1 MFFIDRQQKFPEEFR
16 IDDSGWDYEIILEA
30 VNRESD
36 DAANMQREL
45 KYLESKVKEM
55 EQELATHDEGS
66 LDIDHVKEIILRVWR
81 VNNRAEFYRANNNMR
96 RAENMVRDNEDFEEN
111 EINFITKSM
120 NDSLKPIKYIA
131 NQSKA
136 VLKYLEENGF
146 VIKDHTGSKYYDGMA
161 LHVLVFETDENIK
174 ESTITE
180 TIKPSI
186 FYKDKL
192 IMNGEVV
199 VTSPPHSE
207 NN

>member
-1 MFFIDRQQKFPEEFR
+1 MFFTDRQQKFPEEFR
-16 IDDSGWDYEIILEA
+16 IDDSKWDYKIILDA
-30 VNRESD
+30 LDRENKD
-36 DAANMQREL
+36 VANMQHEL
-45 KYLESKVKEM
+45 RYLESRI
-55 EQELATHDEGS
+55 QELELELKSHGEGS

-81 VNNRAEFYRANNNMR
+81 VNNRAEFYRANNNIR

-136 VLKYLEENGF
+136 VLKYLEDNGF

-161 LHVLVFETDENIK
+161 LNVLVFETDENIK

-199 VTSPPHSE
+199 VTSPPHS
-207 NN
+207 